1 MKILT
6 YTITTFIGWILT
18 HTVSGCL
25 LIQLKCVDNKYP
37 SYFSKARFIQEWKP
51 DLFHPNVS
59 IKNHHG
65 SIFSAPPKYGR
76 NAVGIL
82 MLPSAF

>member
-1 MKILT
+1 MDT
-6 YTITTFIGWILT
+6 YPHSFRLP
-18 HTVSGCL
+18 SL
-25 LIQLKCVDNKYP
+25 RQLKCVDSKYP
-37 SYFSKARFIQEWKP
+37 SYFFQNTFYKEWKP